1 MSARKSYDRRSM
13 AGREH
18 AMAMLRF
25 LDAERMTRGLSVEQV
40 CARSGVSRTM
50 YYEWIAGRHEP
61 KLSSVMMLQRAL
73 RVAIALKGK
82 TGMAVIRANE
92 AEKMNAEKEGSGDAP

>member
-1 MSARKSYDRRSM
+1 MTQRSLLV
-13 AGREH
+13 R
-18 AMAMLRF
+18 LK
-25 LDAERMTRGLSVEQV
+25 RMIPCFHMNLEQKQLI
-40 CARSGVSRTM
+40 RTM

-92 AEKMNAEKEGSGDAP
+92 AEKMDAEKEGSGDAP

>member
-25 LDAERMTRGLSVEQV
+25 LDAERMARGLSVEQV
-40 CARSGVSRTM
+40 CARSGVS
-50 YYEWIAGRHEP
+50 
-61 KLSSVMMLQRAL
+61 
-73 RVAIALKGK
+73 
-82 TGMAVIRANE
+82 
-92 AEKMNAEKEGSGDAP
+92 